1 MATRSER
8 NAVTRIEVLVLVVVL
23 GVAGSMLVGYLA
35 AAQAAARRTTC
46 TNNMKE
52 LGLGTQNYAS
62 ANNNRFPGSADL
74 IVKGEEKKVGGW
86 SLHVKLL
93 PYMEYGEL
101 YDKLARKTD
110 PESDDAEA
118 RKALQR
124 SIPEFVCPDNCNS
137 LFLDPKASPPTGALT
152 NYKGMGATCQQS
164 LAMVL
169 GKGTAPYNP
178 SNKRLHPDGAMYPA
192 TGGIRMADLPDGTSM
207 TILCAETMD
216 DKASRW
222 TVGREATVLGMPN
235 ATLAGASLDPQTEQ
249 FFAPKGFDGQFG
261 PESAVS
267 KAGLR
272 TYLSYDFMGKDA
284 GKYEDPAF
292 GRPPAAYG
300 PSSNHQGMVNHLFGD
315 GSVRQ
320 IKDDVDAAAY
330 MFLITKNGGDPNPP
344 DDCVAPKRPRWQDL
358 FGPPTKPAKTGPS
371 TKSPVKSPATGKTVE
386 RPAAAKTVGGQ

>member
-1 MATRSER
+1 MAARSER

-23 GVAGSMLVGYLA
+23 GLAGSMLVGYLA

-137 LFLDPKASPPTGALT
+137 LFLDPKADPPTGALT

-178 SNKRLHPDGAMYPA
+178 NNKRLHPDGALYPS
-192 TGGIRMADLPDGTSM
+192 TDGIRMADMSDGTSK
-207 TILCAETMD
+207 TVLCAETMD

-222 TVGREATVLGMPN
+222 TVGREVTTVGLPN
-235 ATLAGASLDPQTEQ
+235 ATLADAALDPQR
-249 FFAPKGFDGQFG
+249 FYFAPKGFDEQFG

-272 TYLSYDFMGKDA
+272 TYLSYDFKEKDA
-284 GKYEDPAF
+284 GKYEDPGF
-292 GRPPAAYG
+292 GRPAAAYG
-300 PSSNHQGMVNHLFGD
+300 PSSSHVGVVNHLFGD
-315 GSVRQ
+315 GSVQ
-320 IKDDVDAAAY
+320 AVKKDVDAAAY
-330 MFLITKNGGDPNPP
+330 MFWITRNGGDPNPDIFAKP
-344 DDCVAPKRPRWQDL
+344 PRWQDL
-358 FGPPTKPAKTGPS
+358 FGPPTKPAKTGPP
-371 TKSPVKSPATGKTVE
+371 TKSPVKSPATGKMVE
-386 RPAAAKTVGGQ
+386 KTAAAKTAGKE